1 MSTLH
6 VENLKGPTSGA
17 NANKIIV
24 PSGQTL
30 TASGH
35 VIQAAFTVNSLI
47 TSTTS
52 TSYSDLLSLSFT
64 PKFNNS
70 MLFIISTIRY
80 QENTTNQDIKIKI
93 THDGSDVM
101 EISRYFTYSGATNLI
116 NTNTIQAFISST
128 GSTSARDIKVQVG
141 QISPGTSYYN
151 VNNSGADNSACC
163 MTIYEIAQ

>member
-30 TASGH
+30 TAPGH
-35 VIQAAFTVNSLI
+35 VIQSAFTINNLI
-47 TSTTS
+47 TSTSS
-52 TSYSDLLSLSFT
+52 TSYSDLLSLSLT

-80 QENTTNQDIKIKI
+80 QEATSNNDIKVKI
-93 THDGSDVM
+93 THDGTTIW
-101 EISRYFTYSGATNLI
+101 EANRYFNYSGDSNLI
-116 NTNTIQAFISST
+116 QTSTIQAFVSST

-141 QISPGTSYYN
+141 QYTTGTSYFN
-151 VNNSGADNSACC
+151 TNTGTGGDECSLS
-163 MTIYEIAQ
+163 IQEIAG